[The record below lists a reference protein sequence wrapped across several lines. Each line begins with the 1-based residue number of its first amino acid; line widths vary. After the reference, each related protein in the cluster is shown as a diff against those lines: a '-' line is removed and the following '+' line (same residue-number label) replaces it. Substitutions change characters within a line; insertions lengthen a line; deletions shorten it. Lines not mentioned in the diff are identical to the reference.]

1 MLRHEFHPGKLV
13 LGLFLLIAAIAY
25 AGDAG
30 GIWDTPWF
38 VAFPLLL
45 AGLLLGG
52 AAAAV
57 AYGIRGRPGHRSTRR
72 STRRSTD
79 SPTDRSADSS
89 TDRSADRPADH
100 IPGRPADRSPDDSKD
115 G

>member
-30 GIWDTPWF
+30 GAWDTPWF
-38 VAFPLLL
+38 VAFPLLM
-45 AGLLLGG
+45 AGLLLAG

-57 AYGIRGRPGHRSTRR
+57 SYGIRGRTTARSAKLVPD
-72 STRRSTD
+72 ST
-79 SPTDRSADSS
+79 TDRWV
-89 TDRSADRPADH
+89 
-100 IPGRPADRSPDDSKD
+100 DDSKGD
-115 G
+115 